1 MKRLIILSLLFWPLL
16 SMAQDD
22 MYFVPSKKK
31 VKAAEETVDLTP
43 RAEAAKPAA
52 VVVYNDSHRSEDEYN
67 RRYVGDGGYV
77 ADSLRADSIA
87 AYEDYEDDPEEDFRY
102 SRRLVR
108 FHSPR
113 LYAIASPYYWDL
125 YYAYGAWD
133 YLYDPYDPWYWH
145 YGWGYGW
152 SWGPWDCWYGGIW
165 GYTYPHHWAYW
176 GWGPCWHAPI
186 HGVVHYRNTVPREF
200 NSSRGHMA
208 ANNRLRSSAIG
219 RLGNAASSS
228 GRTSSR
234 MGGSVGTASS
244 GRGVRSESYT
254 DYVNQR
260 SGRISASAS
269 AGSQPMAAHEAAQ
282 RHGRRNAEEE
292 WDSLC
297 ALSLTKTAAAG
308 QGAHVL
314 TVSALRHLLHHALRH
329 VTTIIPDRAALA
341 ARPLPIALLR
351 AAHLVASV
359 EAVLEAVHQVA
370 EAVHAVADVKVLHP
384 TIPG

>member
-31 VKAAEETVDLTP
+31 AKAAEETVDLTP

-260 SGRISASAS
+260 SGRTSASAS
-269 AGSQPMAAHEAAQ
+269 AGSQPYGGTRSSAATRAQ
-282 RHGRRNAEEE
+282 ERRGGVGQPVRSQSNQNSSSRAGRTRTDSQRTQTPTTPRTQTRSNDNTRQSGTRSSSSSYSSPSRSSFGGFGGGGARGGSSGGGGGARGGRR
-292 WDSLC
+292 
-297 ALSLTKTAAAG
+297 
-308 QGAHVL
+308 
-314 TVSALRHLLHHALRH
+314 
-329 VTTIIPDRAALA
+329 
-341 ARPLPIALLR
+341 
-351 AAHLVASV
+351 
-359 EAVLEAVHQVA
+359 
-370 EAVHAVADVKVLHP
+370 
-384 TIPG
+384 